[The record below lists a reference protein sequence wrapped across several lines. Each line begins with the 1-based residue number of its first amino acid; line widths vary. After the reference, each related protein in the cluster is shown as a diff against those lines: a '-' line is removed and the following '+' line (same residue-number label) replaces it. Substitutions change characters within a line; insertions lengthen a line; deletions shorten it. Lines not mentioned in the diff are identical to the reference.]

1 MGVFRN
7 HLAVAGAAV
16 LTACTSSSGPVSL
29 DQAAAVVQER
39 TTGFRPFVATTG
51 ESYDMAASLDRL
63 GGATILLVRGNATS
77 PVIADIDAATT
88 RVTVAAR
95 EYAEAEICKSAP
107 VSEVAPARPSGAY
120 DLELN
125 GWGYKVRCEG

>member
-1 MGVFRN
+1 MRLDGTFACVGIVL
-7 HLAVAGAAV
+7 LAG
-16 LTACTSSSGPVSL
+16 CTSSSGPVSL
-29 DQAAAVVQER
+29 DQAAVAVQER
-39 TTGFRPFVATTG
+39 TTGFRPFTAASG
-51 ESYDMAASLDRL
+51 ESYDMAASLEKL

-88 RVTVAAR
+88 RVTLAAR
-95 EYAEAEICKSAP
+95 EYAAERICTTGGISDL
-107 VSEVAPARPSGAY
+107 SPARPGGAY